1 MNCFKVGFSRRIISP
16 EVGARLYGYPGAR
29 ASKTLHDNLFTNVL
43 AFATKDEL
51 ALMISVDL
59 CTLPQDINADLRQ
72 KIEIET
78 GIPADKMI
86 LSTIHTHSGPMT
98 AGTSDSDKGWGS
110 ANMEYIYEVFFPQTI
125 AATKEAIEGLQDAK
139 MGIGEVSSNVGI
151 NRRETT
157 PEGTV
162 ILGQNPDGPFDSRMM
177 VLSFKNTEDKEIVS
191 LIHYGCHPTAAGQ
204 APEISRDWPGYMV
217 DRLEKETG
225 APAVFL
231 NGAEGDIGP
240 RLSNGM
246 TTGDMKLMKE
256 VGVIAGEDAVQAY
269 KSISSY
275 CKPDFSVKSDVIT
288 LPYRKL
294 PTIEETKSAMA
305 ALGDPEKLIEVDVL
319 TYERYENILAH
330 YEQNLPIETEWN
342 FQQTYIALGSVVFV
356 PYPMEMFCQISLNQ
370 QKCSPF
376 EHTLCLS
383 NANGSIGYLPT
394 KDQIPFGGYEIDS
407 FQAFNVFVLEE
418 DAAHQ
423 IVEKN
428 TALLNQLFNG

>member
-16 EVGARLYGYPGAR
+16 AVGARLYGYPGAR
-29 ASKTLHDNLFTNVL
+29 ASKTLHDDLFVNVL
-43 AFATKDEL
+43 AFAAEDEL

-59 CTLPQDINADLRQ
+59 CTLSQDINYELRK
-72 KIEIET
+72 KIATET
-78 GIPADKMI
+78 GLSADKII
-86 LSTIHTHSGPMT
+86 LATIHTHSGPMT
-98 AGTSDSDKGWGS
+98 AGASSSDKGWGS
-110 ANMEYIYEVFFPQTI
+110 ANMEYIYEILFPQTI
-125 AATKEAIEGLQDAK
+125 DAAKDAITRIEPAK
-139 MGIGEVSSNVGI
+139 MGIGEISSEVGI
-151 NRRETT
+151 NRREMT

-162 ILGQNPDGPFDSRMM
+162 ILGQNPNGPFDSRMR
-177 VLSFKNTEDKEIVS
+177 VLSFKNTDDKEIVS

-204 APEISRDWPGYMV
+204 TPEISRDWPGYMI

-225 APAVFL
+225 APAVFI

-246 TTGDMKLMKE
+246 TTGNMELMKE
-256 VGVIAGEDAVQAY
+256 VGIIAGEDAVCAY
-269 KSISSY
+269 KNITSY
-275 CKPDFSVKSDVIT
+275 FEPDFSVKSDVLT

-294 PTIEETKSAMA
+294 PTVDETKSAMK

-319 TYERYENILAH
+319 TYERYENILTH
-330 YEQNLPIETEWN
+330 YKRNLPMESEWK
-342 FQQTYIALGSVVFV
+342 FQQTYIALGPVVFV

-370 QKCSPF
+370 QKDSPF

-394 KDQIPFGGYEIDS
+394 KDQIQYGGYEIDS
-407 FQAFNVFVLEE
+407 FQSFNVFILEE
-418 DAAHQ
+418 DAAQQ

-428 TALLNQLFNG
+428 TALLNQLFNN

>member
-1 MNCFKVGFSRRIISP
+1 MNRFKVGFSRRVISP

-29 ASKTLHDNLFTNVL
+29 ASKALHDDLFVNAL
-43 AFATKDEL
+43 AFASNDEL
-51 ALMISVDL
+51 ALLISVEL
-59 CTLPQDINADLRQ
+59 CTLPQDLNYELRS
-72 KIEIET
+72 KIATET
-78 GIPADKMI
+78 GLSADKMI
-86 LSTIHTHSGPMT
+86 LACIHTHSGPMT
-98 AGTSDSDKGWGS
+98 AGESDSDKGWGS
-110 ANMEYIYEVFFPQTI
+110 ANMEYIYEILFPQTV
-125 AATKEAIEGLQDAK
+125 ACAKEAIAGLQPAK
-139 MGIGEVSSNVGI
+139 MGIGETSSNVGI
-151 NRRETT
+151 NRREMT
-157 PEGTV
+157 PEGVV
-162 ILGQNPDGPFDSRMM
+162 ILGQNPGGPFDSRMR
-177 VLSFKNTEDKEIVS
+177 VLSFKNTDDKEIVS

-225 APAVFL
+225 APAVFI

-246 TTGDMKLMKE
+246 TTGDMELMKE
-256 VGVIAGEDAVQAY
+256 IGIIAGEDAVRAY
-269 KSISSY
+269 QNIVSY
-275 CKPDFSVKSDVIT
+275 SEPDFSVKSDVLT

-319 TYERYENILAH
+319 TYERYENILTH
-330 YEQNLPIETEWN
+330 YEQNLPMETEWK

-370 QKCSPF
+370 QKQSPF

-407 FQAFNVFVLEE
+407 FQAFNVFILEE
-418 DAAHQ
+418 DAAQQ

-428 TALLNQLFNG
+428 TALLDQLFDN